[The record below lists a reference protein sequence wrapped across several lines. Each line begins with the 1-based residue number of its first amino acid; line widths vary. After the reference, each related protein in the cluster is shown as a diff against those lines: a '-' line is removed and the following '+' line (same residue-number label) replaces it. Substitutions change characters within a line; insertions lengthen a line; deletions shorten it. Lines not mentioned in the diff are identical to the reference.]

1 MNNEVGYSD
10 NQIPVTIGSIEGS
23 IDLESPY
30 QTVTQRYYTPY
41 YRVDEDR
48 ERRHD
53 LCLLVHSNRVSL
65 MCLAPSHPI
74 IEKNLDIDVIN
85 CEITKTCNRKS
96 NKAVGKGK
104 KGGQNLDPTSILCFL
119 ETKEGRFPVEAVAP
133 SKLICMNRIALSQPA
148 LVRDKPDST
157 GHIAVLLPY
166 LGHIEECKAG
176 LLTKEQYE
184 ELLNKEK
191 S

>member
-1 MNNEVGYSD
+1 M
-10 NQIPVTIGSIEGS
+10 
-23 IDLESPY
+23 ESPY

-119 ETKEGRFPVEAVAP
+119 EVNILCTRIFFGWNLC
-133 SKLICMNRIALSQPA
+133 KLCCFYGFFLSQVCYNT
-148 LVRDKPDST
+148 LDLKQ
-157 GHIAVLLPY
+157 LLRIDIN
-166 LGHIEECKAG
+166 L
-176 LLTKEQYE
+176 
-184 ELLNKEK
+184 K
-191 S
+191 SHLKM